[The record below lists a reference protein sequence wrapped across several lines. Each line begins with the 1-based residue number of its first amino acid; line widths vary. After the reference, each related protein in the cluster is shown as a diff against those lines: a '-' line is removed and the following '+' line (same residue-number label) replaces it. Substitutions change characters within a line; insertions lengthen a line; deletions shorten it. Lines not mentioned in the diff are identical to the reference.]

1 MAQAKAKRKSKTDSG
16 RTRLLLLSL
25 LVVVGTGGA
34 IMLLGGGEE
43 KATAAGK
50 GPAPDQEVIEVT
62 PLVPAESLADAS
74 WHQRESGAR
83 VREPDKDAGSTS
95 LLDDY
100 EFHRGDEGERR
111 ERYEKSL
118 EEKMNAIHGLS
129 VYTAPT
135 GEKPAKK
142 AK

>member
-1 MAQAKAKRKSKTDSG
+1 MAQAKATSKSKTDSG

-25 LVVVGTGGA
+25 FVVVGTGGA

-43 KATAAGK
+43 APAAGK
-50 GPAPDQEVIEVT
+50 GPDLDQEVIEIT
-62 PLVPAESLADAS
+62 PLVPAESLAGAS
-74 WHQRESGAR
+74 WHQRDSGAR
-83 VREPDKDAGSTS
+83 VRKPDKDAGSTS

-100 EFHRGDEGERR
+100 EFHRGDEGERK

-118 EEKMNAIHGLS
+118 EEKMNAIHGLG
-129 VYTAPT
+129 VYAAPA
-135 GEKPAKK
+135 EKKPAKK